1 MVLKFQDYTKQRL
14 EEDVRLFQ
22 NYYKFRQSNTYG
34 LNDELDAFR
43 MAYISSYIA
52 YKYGDKVAKK
62 QFESNLKMDSEYNN
76 ETLKEASMKIWN
88 ARVGREIAKDLK
100 KSIKGK
106 NLNDNQI
113 KSMLAYSISE
123 KLYDGKMVTSL
134 NENKNYDDF
143 DEVYFEKQEV
153 EKIKPSA
160 NKPLEGKIE
169 QNIPKDENKET
180 DNSNTNN
187 QYEYIETPCVGS
199 YEVSGYTKKDGTEVE
214 DYIRTCGAKHI
225 RKVKK
230 KGGDDNDYMDKNIIP
245 TNQNIISVD
254 NNLDYKQIKNP
265 DGSYK
270 FEMRTSEQS
279 IKKSIHNFLH
289 ENFKIYRDYEWLNI
303 PQISQK
309 ALTKIIPNIFPFL
322 EYYKISLSLADNDI
336 KKIKNNN
343 KDNLYFKFSDLK
355 NSNLKNIIK
364 QKIINSRKLN
374 VNDKNLEEKINNTY
388 IISVKNN
395 SSLTKQII
403 NSTELKQ
410 FINKNINEIR
420 AGKLKNKIITIEYEY
435 NTNSYNN
442 LSLYL
447 TLHYVDIYN
456 PHIDKNGNIVMDYID
471 NFDFEKWKYIETFK
485 IISNKILN
493 KDLTNIKLDETG
505 KNILK
510 ELIIYI
516 NNNAARQQELMHL
529 EPFILHI
536 PIKIPNNI

>member
-180 DNSNTNN
+180 DNSNTNT

-230 KGGDDNDYMDKNIIP
+230 QGENNINNSIKYTDKNNIVLTGQISTSPIEETLRNPILNMLNLKIDSNEKTKWEKTQENLYKNISRPFLPLASNAVANGMDNMKRVQNDENAIIYENL
-245 TNQNIISVD
+245 NQIQDIN
-254 NNLDYKQIKNP
+254 IKNKLKSL
-265 DGSYK
+265 GV
-270 FEMRTSEQS
+270 SEDTKGIYYNSNSLASQK
-279 IKKSIHNFLH
+279 IKKMKEIDSYIKAFKSGEKKEGLELTSNFDVFSFLQH
-289 ENFKIYRDYEWLNI
+289 VTIYE
-303 PQISQK
+303 PQI
-309 ALTKIIPNIFPFL
+309 ANNVFTCKIL
-322 EYYKISLSLADNDI
+322 D
-336 KKIKNNN
+336 
-343 KDNLYFKFSDLK
+343 FSDFNK
-355 NSNLKNIIK
+355 RTHGNIIK
-364 QKIINSRKLN
+364 Q
-374 VNDKNLEEKINNTY
+374 
-388 IISVKNN
+388 
-395 SSLTKQII
+395 
-403 NSTELKQ
+403 
-410 FINKNINEIR
+410 
-420 AGKLKNKIITIEYEY
+420 
-435 NTNSYNN
+435 
-442 LSLYL
+442 
-447 TLHYVDIYN
+447 
-456 PHIDKNGNIVMDYID
+456 
-471 NFDFEKWKYIETFK
+471 
-485 IISNKILN
+485 
-493 KDLTNIKLDETG
+493 
-505 KNILK
+505 
-510 ELIIYI
+510 
-516 NNNAARQQELMHL
+516 
-529 EPFILHI
+529 
-536 PIKIPNNI
+536 IPNNWGNNMQEKGYYKNYFIIIDISKKLK

>member
-180 DNSNTNN
+180 DNSNTNT

-245 TNQNIISVD
+245 TNQNITSVH

>member
-245 TNQNIISVD
+245 ANQNITSVH

-270 FEMRTSEQS
+270 FEMRTSELSREKLNNKNTNSNNIILSTPWNTPYNITTDNS
-279 IKKSIHNFLH
+279 IFEIQKLLSEINNNTNKNNKNAQLLMNISIYSP
-289 ENFKIYRDYEWLNI
+289 K
-303 PQISQK
+303 
-309 ALTKIIPNIFPFL
+309 
-322 EYYKISLSLADNDI
+322 YYKNSKAFKYLNYKNIKDIS
-336 KKIKNNN
+336 KKIKIDI
-343 KDNLYFKFSDLK
+343 KEQLDGVYFDEK
-355 NSNLKNIIK
+355 SNLSQSIINSDEFINEIKKEKLNNFRNKKVQISFNKNEDLFRGLHNVTIYNLHTDKNGYTKGLIYDKFDFDFLLKEMFTKHDFTTLANNIAYLLQEENIIK
-364 QKIINSRKLN
+364 KY
-374 VNDKNLEEKINNTY
+374 Y
-388 IISVKNN
+388 I
-395 SSLTKQII
+395 
-403 NSTELKQ
+403 
-410 FINKNINEIR
+410 FIQ
-420 AGKLKNKIITIEYEY
+420 
-435 NTNSYNN
+435 
-442 LSLYL
+442 
-447 TLHYVDIYN
+447 
-456 PHIDKNGNIVMDYID
+456 
-471 NFDFEKWKYIETFK
+471 FK
-485 IISNKILN
+485 IKI
-493 KDLTNIKLDETG
+493 
-505 KNILK
+505 
-510 ELIIYI
+510 
-516 NNNAARQQELMHL
+516 
-529 EPFILHI
+529 
-536 PIKIPNNI
+536 

>member
-180 DNSNTNN
+180 DNSNTNT

-245 TNQNIISVD
+245 ANQNITSVH
-254 NNLDYKQIKNP
+254 NNLDYKQIKNS

-270 FEMRTSEQS
+270 FEMRTSEQLKPLRYS
-279 IKKSIHNFLH
+279 EIYNKPVKLTWDEKLQQNIVQNSPS
-289 ENFKIYRDYEWLNI
+289 KIPLFY
-303 PQISQK
+303 
-309 ALTKIIPNIFPFL
+309 
-322 EYYKISLSLADNDI
+322 YYKISLDLADGNINTI
-336 KKIKNNN
+336 KQDKYNIIT
-343 KDNLYFKFSDLK
+343 KFSDFK
-355 NSNLKNIIK
+355 NGNLKSFIREKIIQSRYLYPK
-364 QKIINSRKLN
+364 QK
-374 VNDKNLEEKINNTY
+374 DFEEKINNSYVITA
-388 IISVKNN
+388 KEN
-395 SSLTKQII
+395 SPLTNQII
-403 NSTELKQ
+403 NSDKLKE
-410 FINKNINEIR
+410 FISVNMDEITS
-420 AGKLKNKIITIEYEY
+420 GKFKNKIVSFEFQKPEPSELL
-435 NTNSYNN
+435 TNKS
-442 LSLYL
+442 SLYF
-447 TLHYVDIYN
+447 TLHNVDIYN
-456 PHIDKNGNIVMDYID
+456 IHVDKYGNIVMDFID
-471 NFDFEKWKYIETFK
+471 DYNYEYWEKT
-485 IISNKILN
+485 
-493 KDLTNIKLDETG
+493 
-505 KNILK
+505 KNI
-510 ELIIYI
+510 I
-516 NNNAARQQELMHL
+516 NNIIIHINNGAYHQQLSGELQ
-529 EPFILHI
+529 PFILHV
-536 PIKIPNNI
+536 PIKIKINKNNQ